1 MTTVSYDRPATFRI
15 GRVFGD
21 TFNVLGRNLG
31 LCIGLGA
38 IFSGV
43 PTFLY
48 QYFVGSRVEAAI
60 ASAESGAAVAPPEFN
75 GTYVLTGVFFFVVY
89 MVLASILQAALVR
102 ATIQDLNGQQ
112 ATFADALSR
121 AVTMIVPIIGLS
133 VLVYLGVGFASL
145 LLLIPGIYL
154 LVRWSVA
161 VPVLVQEQPGVLA
174 SMKRSSELTAGNRW
188 RILGLLVIVFVA
200 LWVMQLVLGL
210 LSLAIVPLLGT
221 VVATGVAAML
231 SAVLSGIISI
241 AVAVSYV
248 ELRYVKEGTDV
259 KELAEIF
266 A

>member
-1 MTTVSYDRPATFRI
+1 MTAVSYDRPATFRI

-31 LCIGLGA
+31 LCIGLA
-38 IFSGV
+38 TIFSGI

-60 ASAESGAAVAPPEFN
+60 ASAESGAAVPPAFD
-75 GTYVLTGVFFFVVY
+75 GTAVLTGVFVFVLY

-112 ATFADALSR
+112 ATFADALGR
-121 AVTMIVPIIGLS
+121 AITMIVPIIGLS
-133 VLVYLGVGFASL
+133 ILVYLGVGFGFML
-145 LLLIPGIYL
+145 LFIPGLYL
-154 LVRWSVA
+154 LVRWSAA
-161 VPVLVQEQPGVLA
+161 VPVLVQEQLGVLA

-188 RILGLLVIVFVA
+188 RIFGLLVIVIVS
-200 LWVMQLVLGL
+200 LWVLQLVLGL
-210 LSLAIVPLLGT
+210 LTLAIMPLLGA
-221 VVATGVAAML
+221 VVATGVVAML

>member
-60 ASAESGAAVAPPEFN
+60 ASAESGAAVPPVFD

-121 AVTMIVPIIGLS
+121 AITMIVPIIGLS
-133 VLVYLGVGFASL
+133 VLVYLGVGFAAM
-145 LLLIPGIYL
+145 LLLIPGLYL
-154 LVRWSVA
+154 LVRWSAA
-161 VPVLVQEQPGVLA
+161 VPVLVQEQLGVLA

-188 RILGLLVIVFVA
+188 RIFGLLVIVFVA
-200 LWVMQLVLGL
+200 LWVLQLVLAL
-210 LSLAIVPLLGT
+210 LTLAIVPLLGT

-231 SAVLSGIISI
+231 SAILSGIISI
-241 AVAVSYV
+241 ALAVSYV